1 MAGAISASTHEPINW
16 AEKYIERLSR
26 DMEELRGMES
36 RLSLKIDDVNKSL
49 TARIDDVNKS
59 LTERIDT
66 NNKQTQNIVIA
77 MIVGL
82 GAMTVAITI
91 ALRF

>member
-1 MAGAISASTHEPINW
+1 MAANVSISAQEPINW
-16 AEKYIERLSR
+16 AEKYIDRLSR

-36 RLSLKIDDVNKSL
+36 RLTAKIDGNNREL
-49 TARIDDVNKS
+49 TARIDS
-59 LTERIDT
+59 
-66 NNKQTQNIVIA
+66 NNKQLQNIVIA
-77 MIVGL
+77 MIIGL